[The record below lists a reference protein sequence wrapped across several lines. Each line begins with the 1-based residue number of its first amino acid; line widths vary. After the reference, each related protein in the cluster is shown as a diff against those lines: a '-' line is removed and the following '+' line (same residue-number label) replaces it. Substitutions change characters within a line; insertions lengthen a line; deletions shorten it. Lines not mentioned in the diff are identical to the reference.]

1 MMLTDRTLGR
11 GKCWL
16 CFARALSAHELVLL
30 PELYLHF
37 ARARDARVPEQAG
50 RTDNRNRNGLGY
62 HLRSASAHP
71 VLKPRLYF
79 PFHKLCAWRARAR
92 DSVASPSAWQ
102 QWF

>member
-71 VLKPRLYF
+71 VLKPDFTSLLRSS
-79 PFHKLCAWRARAR
+79 ARGAR
-92 DSVASPSAWQ
+92 ESVASPSAWQ